1 MKSLLIIYF
10 ELIRVPEHEEFAGR
24 LPVDNVHRPLRVQCF
39 SHMKLITGVGLNDQI
54 TSITCSNFN

>member
-24 LPVDNVHRPLRVQCF
+24 LPVDDVHGPCGDNAF
-39 SHMKLITGVGLNDQI
+39 HT
-54 TSITCSNFN
+54 